1 MRQLNKLLVRINSL
15 DNIFEKASAF
25 MFGFAQS
32 LSPNHEGL
40 NTGNKTVEGNIETAR
55 KGYLAGEYI
64 EIGVLLAL
72 IYFGGWI

>member
-1 MRQLNKLLVRINSL
+1 
-15 DNIFEKASAF
+15 